1 MTPLLPSLGSTAE
14 NVLAHLRQGHDTAL
28 IAAPGSGAT
37 TLTRHI
43 AAELRGDGVDV
54 ISLDFRTPILAEKAS
69 AALQTLPSAAPADRP
84 GVALI
89 DHAASLPAAQLAA
102 LLERVSA
109 AAAGGRATCLWV
121 GPLDARAIAAQTG
134 RRIYA
139 VPRSHISFPMLPRDE
154 LLAVYRSI
162 GQGAGCNWG
171 EAILFLLLDLCG
183 NDLSLIQGV
192 SDFLYGDWTS
202 RLYDVNIWDRINAW
216 LKDDPAVNQYRR
228 RLGDLPQ
235 RCREYLA
242 LLRLGGKPPC
252 PRPEVL
258 EEVDDA
264 LRQLWLQGLLAPNL
278 LPGFYQ
284 LRNLT
289 VRLLIYESTEPWNG
303 FGPEFLFRRST
314 NERVGQ
320 LLQDVETMLRG
331 VLLAVFHRLGAEQVE
346 TLLKGKQS
354 DRDFMPA
361 DLNKSLLG
369 WAEQQGGAEG
379 KASLNRLLVQ
389 HRLAFKE
396 GNSIWA
402 KTQGMMAADILPDGV
417 ESAPVHLRCLDFLTF
432 NELSVLLIDLLDD
445 VFPSVPEGIEK
456 NRLRERW
463 RENMAKVQRLR
474 NRVAHLRNVEFRDL
488 EGLVGMVEGMRND
501 LLAYAGWR

>member
-1 MTPLLPSLGSTAE
+1 M
-14 NVLAHLRQGHDTAL
+14 
-28 IAAPGSGAT
+28 AA
-37 TLTRHI
+37 
-43 AAELRGDGVDV
+43 
-54 ISLDFRTPILAEKAS
+54 
-69 AALQTLPSAAPADRP
+69 
-84 GVALI
+84 
-89 DHAASLPAAQLAA
+89 
-102 LLERVSA
+102 
-109 AAAGGRATCLWV
+109 GRATCLCV
-121 GPLDARAIAAQTG
+121 GPLDARSLAAQTG
-134 RRIYA
+134 RRIHA
-139 VPRSHISFPMLPRDE
+139 VPRSHISFPVLPRDE
-154 LLAVYRSI
+154 LLAVYKSI
-162 GQGAGCNWG
+162 GQSAGCNWG

-183 NDLSLIQGV
+183 NDLSLVQGV
-192 SDFLYGDWTS
+192 TEFLYGDWTN

-228 RLGDLPQ
+228 RLGDLPP

-289 VRLLIYESTEPWNG
+289 IRLLIYERAEPWNG
-303 FGPEFLFRRST
+303 FGPELLFRRST

-331 VLLAVFHRLGAEQVE
+331 VLLTVFHRIGAEQVE
-346 TLLKGKQS
+346 SLLKGKQS
-354 DRDFMPA
+354 DREFVPA
-361 DLNKSLLG
+361 DLNRALLE
-369 WAEQQGGAEG
+369 WAGQQGGPEE
-379 KASLNRLLVQ
+379 KAGLNKLLLQ

-396 GNSIWA
+396 TNSVWA
-402 KTQGMMAADILPDGV
+402 KVQGMMAADAPDSGTV
-417 ESAPVHLRCLDFLTF
+417 PVPVHLRALDFLTF
-432 NELSVLLIDLLDD
+432 NELSVLLIDLLDA
-445 VFPSVPEGIEK
+445 VFPNVPEGIEK

-463 RENMAKVQRLR
+463 RENMARVQRLR